1 MNTTY
6 EVGKTYELRFA
17 STIVKDGTQY
27 IVATDG
33 PNDFTIKPYD
43 YQTE

>member
-43 YQTE
+43 YQT

>member
-27 IVATDG
+27 IPT
-33 PNDFTIKPYD
+33 TTRQSIL
-43 YQTE
+43 